1 MKNLRKT
8 IFSTRLTRAST
19 RRCGRYA
26 DEKFSRCRQPRFV
39 RRANV
44 LRASTP
50 VAPNRAVYFNCSI
63 HRALR
68 LRCVAV
74 RVNDAQLVML
84 SERAHY
90 DHSLTGYLHKR
101 AAESTKWQLRW
112 FVLYQVS
119 ELFVMLPTIERTVH
133 LRPCCEKRD
142 EPICVCI
149 NSHRVLH
156 CLKQRRD
163 LDLI

>member
-1 MKNLRKT
+1 MNESASSKRQSLRLYVDD
-8 IFSTRLTRAST
+8 SRVDGCRLKSA
-19 RRCGRYA
+19 
-26 DEKFSRCRQPRFV
+26 
-39 RRANV
+39 
-44 LRASTP
+44 
-50 VAPNRAVYFNCSI
+50 AVSI
-63 HRALR
+63 ALTHKSLR

-119 ELFVMLPTIERTVH
+119 ELFAVLLTIARAVR
-133 LRPCCEKRD
+133 LR
-142 EPICVCI
+142 
-149 NSHRVLH
+149 L
-156 CLKQRRD
+156 
-163 LDLI
+163 